1 MNPALMVAIMNV
13 GHNNSNNNSN
23 NSYHQNKEKEK
34 QKQAELLLLEREG
47 ISMRIQENQK
57 IEVIESYYYDGMM
70 SEHKGWNAFVNGKR
84 ETFYKIGSL
93 LEAVGRDYKPK
104 EMQVIP
110 TKVEDGRVSEI
121 QIVLVVEDTK

>member
-1 MNPALMVAIMNV
+1 MNPALMVAIMNA
-13 GHNNSNNNSN
+13 GRHSSNNNN
-23 NSYHQNKEKEK
+23 NNNYHQNKEKE
-34 QKQAELLLLEREG
+34 KQAELLLLEREG
-47 ISMRIQENQK
+47 TSMRIQENQK
-57 IEVIESYYYDGMM
+57 IEVIESYYYDGML
-70 SEHKGWNAFVNGKR
+70 SENKGWNAFVNGKR

>member
-1 MNPALMVAIMNV
+1 MNPALMVAIMNA
-13 GHNNSNNNSN
+13 GRHSSNNNN
-23 NSYHQNKEKEK
+23 NNNYHQNKEKE
-34 QKQAELLLLEREG
+34 KQAELLLLEREG

-57 IEVIESYYYDGMM
+57 IEVIESYYYDGML
-70 SEHKGWNAFVNGKR
+70 SENKGWNAFVNGKR

-121 QIVLVVEDTK
+121 QIVLVVEDTE